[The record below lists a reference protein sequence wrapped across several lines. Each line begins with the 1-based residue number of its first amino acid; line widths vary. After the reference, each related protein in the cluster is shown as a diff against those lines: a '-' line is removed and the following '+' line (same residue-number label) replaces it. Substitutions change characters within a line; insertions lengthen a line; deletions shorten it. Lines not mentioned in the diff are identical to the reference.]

1 MRRPIASV
9 AILVC
14 ASLTTVTPALS
25 AETFYGGAALGL
37 SSSPDTKASGTS
49 GGTVQFDNS
58 TVGAAFVG
66 YDFANNWRTEG
77 ELSRRAAGLNS
88 VAGTTASGETLATSL
103 MVNALY
109 DLDLDLDFAAKPYVG
124 VGAGVSSV
132 EMNNATPFGGSTIN
146 TSDTVGA
153 VQAIVGIS
161 YALNDQIDLFTDYRY
176 FTTAEADFSTQNGA
190 KTSMDFSAHSAMIGV
205 KFSFGGASTPQAL
218 VANKADTSLQAEASS
233 LAANQAEPSA
243 TKASK
248 VEEMASAAPAH
259 SAPET
264 FFIHFALNKAD
275 MSPQA
280 VAIIEDVAAKA
291 KAMQLI
297 RIDLSGHTDSAGDAN
312 YNVDLSKRRAETV
325 KTAFIALGFQAS
337 EISIKAM
344 GEAAPLIATP
354 DNAYQPKNRRVEI
367 VLP

>member
-1 MRRPIASV
+1 MRSPIASL
-9 AILVC
+9 AIVVC
-14 ASLTTVTPALS
+14 TSLTTITFAQ
-25 AETFYGGAALGL
+25 ATETFYGGAALGL

-58 TVGAAFVG
+58 AVGAAFVG
-66 YDFANNWRTEG
+66 YDFTDNWRTEG
-77 ELSRRAAGLNS
+77 ELSRRAASLETVS
-88 VAGTTASGETLATSL
+88 GTTASGKTLATSL
-103 MVNALY
+103 MVNVLY
-109 DLDLDLDFAAKPYVG
+109 DLDLDFAAKPYIG

-132 EMNNATPFGGSTIN
+132 ELDKAKPFGGSTIN

-176 FTTAEADFSTQNGA
+176 FSTAKADFSTQNGA
-190 KTSMDFSAHSAMIGV
+190 KTSMDFAAHSAMIGV
-205 KFSFGGASTPQAL
+205 KFSFGGASTPQMP
-218 VANKADTSLQAEASS
+218 VAAKADTSLQAEASS
-233 LAANQAEPSA
+233 LAANQAEPA
-243 TKASK
+243 VAEAPK
-248 VEEMASAAPAH
+248 VEKMASAAPAR

-264 FFIHFALNKAD
+264 YVVHFALNKAD
-275 MSPQA
+275 MSPEA
-280 VAIIEDVAAKA
+280 VAVIEDVAAKA

-312 YNVDLSKRRAETV
+312 YNVTLSKRRAETV

-344 GEAAPLIATP
+344 GEAVPLIATP